1 MKTSSLSNRIF
12 ELIQLVQC
20 SFPLV
25 ALYAIWSWAGCFWA
39 ILAIPSVLLALRT
52 LGEEIER
59 GRDCLENEIDRLK
72 RELRKLHEDH
82 LAQLSSARNDLSKE
96 STLRQ
101 ELEQRLLASER
112 GRNSLEKE
120 CDMLRWV
127 LGKEIMRKQ
136 LLLTLQREVIKRHE
150 K

>member
-1 MKTSSLSNRIF
+1 MKTSSLSKRIF

-20 SFPLV
+20 SFPFL
-25 ALYAIWSWAGCFWA
+25 ALHAIWSWGGWFWA
-39 ILAIPSVLLALRT
+39 TLAIPSVMLALRT
-52 LGEEIER
+52 LGEELER
-59 GRDCLENEIDRLK
+59 SRDSLENEIDRLK
-72 RELRKLHEDH
+72 RELQELHEDH
-82 LAQLSSARNDLSKE
+82 LAQLSSVRNNLSKE

-112 GRNSLEKE
+112 GRKSLEKE
-120 CDMLRWV
+120 CDTLRCV